1 MNSFSCS
8 AVGHHP
14 GELAIRLFCGD
25 AGEHLAVR
33 DSARNSRLTPAQIDA
48 GLGAAR
54 MGSCPDRI
62 CRRLRLCLGAGVT
75 VVIDSH
81 QGRWA
86 APPDSVMIVPVI
98 LHT

>member
-1 MNSFSCS
+1 M
-8 AVGHHP
+8 P
-14 GELAIRLFCGD
+14 
-25 AGEHLAVR
+25 
-33 DSARNSRLTPAQIDA
+33 ARNSRLTPAQIDA
-48 GLGAAR
+48 GLAAAR

-86 APPDSVMIVPVI
+86 AASKLCNDRPCRPSYVTALRIFTYEKLPNFLIVI
-98 LHT
+98 AER